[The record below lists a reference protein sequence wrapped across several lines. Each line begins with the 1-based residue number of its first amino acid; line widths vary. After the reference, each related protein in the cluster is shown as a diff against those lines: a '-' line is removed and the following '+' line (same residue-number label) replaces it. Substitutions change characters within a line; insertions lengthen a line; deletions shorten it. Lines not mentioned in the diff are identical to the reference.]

1 MFKTMITEND
11 LKMQFRKATGT
22 DAERF
27 RSEYRI
33 WVEQSYLELLNK
45 NEEDK
50 KAVEELFVDKDGE

>member
-1 MFKTMITEND
+1 MITRKD
-11 LKMQFRKATGT
+11 LEIQFRKATGT

-45 NEEDK
+45 NEEDT
-50 KAVEELFVDKDGE
+50 KAVNELFIKQDGE